1 VRDAGHGAD
10 PTTLVP
16 PRTLLSLAVMGLTAM
31 SNRFEDVAAVVTGGA
46 SGNGRA
52 IATRLASE
60 GASVTIADVR
70 EDPRLGGTPTH
81 ERISQRGGEAQFVE
95 CDVQSIEEIRDAV
108 ARTVDAFGSLDVMV
122 NNAGID
128 RKIPVE
134 DVSLD
139 DFESLCD
146 INLNGV
152 YFGCQAAIDVMRDQ
166 PEGGCIINISS
177 IAGSYGFAD
186 TSMYCATKG
195 GVTNLTRAL
204 AVEVAA
210 DGIRV
215 NAISPGIIETAATVE
230 DEDTVEEFADDV
242 PLGRIGQPEDVGN
255 VAAFLA
261 SEDASYV
268 TGHNLVVDGGIV
280 ASPT

>member
-1 VRDAGHGAD
+1 
-10 PTTLVP
+10 
-16 PRTLLSLAVMGLTAM
+16 M

-81 ERISQRGGEAQFVE
+81 ERITQRGGKAQFIE
-95 CDVQSIEEIRDAV
+95 CDVQSIGEIRDTV
-108 ARTVDAFGSLDVMV
+108 AQTVDAFGSLDVMV

-139 DFESLCD
+139 DFELLCD
-146 INLNGV
+146 VNLNGV

-177 IAGSYGFAD
+177 IAGLYGFPD

-195 GVTNLTRAL
+195 GVTNLTKAL

-215 NAISPGIIETAATVE
+215 NAINPGIIETAATVE